1 MLEKKDTIYLY
12 RGATSSV
19 EFDFTEFDFEDGSK
33 CEFTMTGACDDKV
46 YKKVE
51 FTESK
56 KYILTFTDDF
66 TKNLEGS
73 RYKYNIMYFVGDERY
88 PQCANSDIVVDGV
101 INSYEGN

>member
-1 MLEKKDTIYLY
+1 MTAIPRAHAHTRTIFFFSRLPPYKGGDGKIKILRT
-12 RGATSSV
+12 RG
-19 EFDFTEFDFEDGSK
+19 
-33 CEFTMTGACDDKV
+33 
-46 YKKVE
+46 
-51 FTESK
+51 K